1 MNQSAKSLQ
10 EHPLNVSTAEKP
22 AAAGMP
28 SGADSAAGA
37 NAATAPGPDT
47 RRRLLPVSGKRPG
60 PVAVTL
66 LFSLGWVFMYADRN
80 ILSPVM
86 SVIQDQWGLNKG
98 QLGLMSTVFFITYAL
113 MQIPTGYLADRIGR
127 VKVVVAGYLVF
138 GIGTILSGFA
148 PGFMVFLL
156 MRAFTGIGEGTFYS
170 PVYGIS
176 SSYISDKWRGVSAA
190 LINSGMAVGISLGFI
205 GSGYFTFTLGLPWHA
220 SFLIF
225 GAATLVVAF
234 LINYYLA
241 PIDAEHKAQAAAAR
255 SEGDVPA
262 APASNK
268 ALFTRNHILT
278 YVLIFCSLYGFF
290 SMLTWLPTYLQQ
302 ARGVAPAQTGI
313 IASLVPWAS
322 IPGAIL
328 LSMWARRLKNT
339 RPLIVVLA
347 VLGGL
352 CQILV
357 PLTGDYSLM
366 IVGLVV
372 YGLVG
377 KLALD
382 PILIAFLAE
391 NTPRSMYST
400 AYGYFN
406 FAGMLSSIFAPYIT
420 GALADATG
428 ALEAGFYLSA
438 VLLLIGA
445 VAFCFTT
452 PARVPAEPVAATT
465 GPVLQPAN

>member
-1 MNQSAKSLQ
+1 LNLPTAQKPVSSTTPPGTGHGHS
-10 EHPLNVSTAEKP
+10 HPDTP
-22 AAAGMP
+22 TAAA
-28 SGADSAAGA
+28 
-37 NAATAPGPDT
+37 T
-47 RRRLLPVSGKRPG
+47 RRRLLPVSTKRPG

-98 QLGLMSTVFFITYAL
+98 QLGLMSTVFFITYAM

-127 VKVVVAGYLVF
+127 VKVVVAGYIVF
-138 GIGTILSGFA
+138 GIGTILSGLA
-148 PGFMVFLL
+148 PGFVVFLL

-205 GSGYFTFTLGLPWHA
+205 GSGYLTFTLGLPWHA
-220 SFLIF
+220 TFLIF
-225 GAATLVVAF
+225 GAATLLVAF

-241 PIDAEHKAQAAAAR
+241 PIDAEHKAQAAAA
-255 SEGDVPA
+255 A
-262 APASNK
+262 AARNEDGAPVAKVDNK

-339 RPLIVVLA
+339 RPLIVALS

-357 PLTGDYSLM
+357 PMTGDYSLM

-445 VAFCFTT
+445 VAFCFTK
-452 PARVPAEPVAATT
+452 PAPAQPEPAAPAEPA
-465 GPVLQPAN
+465 LQNAN

>member
-1 MNQSAKSLQ
+1 M
-10 EHPLNVSTAEKP
+10 
-22 AAAGMP
+22 
-28 SGADSAAGA
+28 
-37 NAATAPGPDT
+37 
-47 RRRLLPVSGKRPG
+47 
-60 PVAVTL
+60 
-66 LFSLGWVFMYADRN
+66 
-80 ILSPVM
+80 I
-86 SVIQDQWGLNKG
+86 
-98 QLGLMSTVFFITYAL
+98 
-113 MQIPTGYLADRIGR
+113 
-127 VKVVVAGYLVF
+127 
-138 GIGTILSGFA
+138 
-148 PGFMVFLL
+148 FLL

-176 SSYISDKWRGVSAA
+176 YSYISDKWRGVSAA

-205 GSGYFTFTLGLPWHA
+205 GSSYLTFTLGLEWHVT
-220 SFLIF
+220 FLVF
-225 GAATLVVAF
+225 GAATLIVAF
-234 LINYYLA
+234 LINYYLS
-241 PIDAEHKAQAAAAR
+241 PIDAEHKAQAAKTAAA
-255 SEGDVPA
+255 ELNGA
-262 APASNK
+262 APAAKESNK
-268 ALFTRNHILT
+268 ALFTRNHLLT

-302 ARGVAPAQTGI
+302 ARDVAPSQTGI

-328 LSMWARRLKNT
+328 LSMLARRLRNT
-339 RPLIVVLA
+339 RPLIVLLA

-357 PLTGDYSLM
+357 PMTGDYSLM

-382 PILIAFLAE
+382 PILIAFLAD
-391 NTPRSMYST
+391 NTPRPMYSR

-452 PARVPAEPVAATT
+452 PAAVPELEPADGRAD
-465 GPVLQPAN
+465 GPVLQTAK

>member
-1 MNQSAKSLQ
+1 M
-10 EHPLNVSTAEKP
+10 NVSTAEKP
-22 AAAGMP
+22 AT
-28 SGADSAAGA
+28 AGA
-37 NAATAPGPDT
+37 VPPPGTENAAPAPATTAAPTT

-86 SVIQDQWGLNKG
+86 SVIQEQWGLNKG
-98 QLGLMSTVFFITYAL
+98 QLGLMSTVFFITYAM

-127 VKVVVAGYLVF
+127 VKVVVAGYVVF

-241 PIDAEHKAQAAAAR
+241 PIDAEHKARAAAAAATR
-255 SEGDVPA
+255 AETDAPA
-262 APASNK
+262 AKADNK

-302 ARGVAPAQTGI
+302 ARGVAPSQTGI

-339 RPLIVVLA
+339 RPLIIALA

-391 NTPRSMYST
+391 NTPRSMYSA

-445 VAFCFTT
+445 VAFCFTQ
-452 PARVPAEPVAATT
+452 PASVPAEPAASAE
-465 GPVLQPAN
+465 PALQPAN

>member
-1 MNQSAKSLQ
+1 M
-10 EHPLNVSTAEKP
+10 NVSTAEKP
-22 AAAGMP
+22 ATAGMP
-28 SGADSAAGA
+28 PGTASAAGA
-37 NAATAPGPDT
+37 PDPNAVASQAPA
-47 RRRLLPVSGKRPG
+47 RRRFLPVSGKRPG

-127 VKVVVAGYLVF
+127 VKVVVAGYVVF

-241 PIDAEHKAQAAAAR
+241 PIDAEHKAQSAAVAATR
-255 SEGDVPA
+255 GGADAPA
-262 APASNK
+262 AKASNK

-302 ARGVAPAQTGI
+302 ARGVAPSQTGI

-339 RPLIVVLA
+339 RPLIVALA

-366 IVGLVV
+366 ILGLVV

-391 NTPRSMYST
+391 NTPRSMYSA

-445 VAFCFTT
+445 VAFCFTQ
-452 PARVPAEPVAATT
+452 AANVPAEPAASE
-465 GPVLQPAN
+465 LQPAS

>member
-1 MNQSAKSLQ
+1 M
-10 EHPLNVSTAEKP
+10 NVSTAEKP
-22 AAAGMP
+22 ATAGVMP
-28 SGADSAAGA
+28 AGSGATPPAA
-37 NAATAPGPDT
+37 

-60 PVAVTL
+60 PVAVTV

-86 SVIQDQWGLNKG
+86 SVIQEQWGLNKG
-98 QLGLMSTVFFITYAL
+98 QLGLMSTVFFLTYAL

-127 VKVVVAGYLVF
+127 VKVVVAGYVIF

-148 PGFMVFLL
+148 PGFMIFLL

-205 GSGYFTFTLGLPWHA
+205 GSSYFTFTLGLEWQV
-220 SFLIF
+220 SFIIF
-225 GAATLVVAF
+225 GAATLLVAF

-241 PIDAEHKAQAAAAR
+241 PIDAEHKALAAKTAE
-255 SEGDVPA
+255 SELNGAEPA
-262 APASNK
+262 VKESNK
-268 ALFTRNHILT
+268 ALFTRNHLLT

-302 ARGVAPAQTGI
+302 ARDVAPSQTGI

-328 LSMWARRLKNT
+328 LSMLARRLSNT
-339 RPLIVVLA
+339 RPLIVALA
-347 VLGGL
+347 VLGGA

-357 PLTGDYSLM
+357 PLTGEYSLM

-391 NTPRSMYST
+391 NTPRSMYSR

-438 VLLLIGA
+438 VLLLVGA
-445 VAFCFTT
+445 VAFCFTKPASVLE
-452 PARVPAEPVAATT
+452 PAR
-465 GPVLQPAN
+465 

>member
-1 MNQSAKSLQ
+1 MNVTTEQKPPSAAT
-10 EHPLNVSTAEKP
+10 PP
-22 AAAGMP
+22 AAATTETQAPP
-28 SGADSAAGA
+28 SS
-37 NAATAPGPDT
+37 
-47 RRRLLPVSGKRPG
+47 RRFLPVSGKRPG
-60 PVAVTL
+60 PIAVTA

-86 SVIQDQWGLNKG
+86 SVIQDQWGLSKG

-113 MQIPTGYLADRIGR
+113 MQIPTGYLADRAGR
-127 VKVVVAGYLVF
+127 VRVVVAGYVVF

-148 PGFMVFLL
+148 PGFMIFLL
-156 MRAFTGIGEGTFYS
+156 MRAFTGLGEGTFYS

-176 SSYISDKWRGVSAA
+176 SSYISAKWRGVSAA

-205 GSGYFTFTLGLPWHA
+205 GSSYLTFTLGLEWHI
-220 SFLIF
+220 SFLVF
-225 GAATLVVAF
+225 GAATLVVAY
-234 LINYYLA
+234 LIHYYLS
-241 PIDAEHKAQAAAAR
+241 PIDAEHKAQTASAATAVQT
-255 SEGDVPA
+255 EG
-262 APASNK
+262 APADPEESNK

-302 ARGVAPAQTGI
+302 VREVAPSQTGI

-328 LSMWARRLKNT
+328 LSMLARRLRNT

-357 PLTGDYSLM
+357 PMTGDYSLM

-391 NTPRSMYST
+391 NTPRSMYSRV
-400 AYGYFN
+400 YGYFN

-438 VLLLIGA
+438 VLLLAGA
-445 VAFCFTT
+445 VAFCFTK
-452 PARVPAEPVAATT
+452 PALMPAS
-465 GPVLQPAN
+465 

>member
-1 MNQSAKSLQ
+1 MARIVHRL
-10 EHPLNVSTAEKP
+10 
-22 AAAGMP
+22 
-28 SGADSAAGA
+28 
-37 NAATAPGPDT
+37 
-47 RRRLLPVSGKRPG
+47 RRSH
-60 PVAVTL
+60 
-66 LFSLGWVFMYADRN
+66 
-80 ILSPVM
+80 
-86 SVIQDQWGLNKG
+86 
-98 QLGLMSTVFFITYAL
+98 
-113 MQIPTGYLADRIGR
+113 LA
-127 VKVVVAGYLVF
+127 
-138 GIGTILSGFA
+138 
-148 PGFMVFLL
+148 
-156 MRAFTGIGEGTFYS
+156 
-170 PVYGIS
+170 
-176 SSYISDKWRGVSAA
+176 
-190 LINSGMAVGISLGFI
+190 
-205 GSGYFTFTLGLPWHA
+205 
-220 SFLIF
+220 
-225 GAATLVVAF
+225 VAF
-234 LINYYLA
+234 LINYFLA
-241 PIDAEHKAQAAAAR
+241 PIDAEHKAQAAKTAE
-255 SEGDVPA
+255 SELNGA
-262 APASNK
+262 APAAKESNK

-302 ARGVAPAQTGI
+302 ARDVAPSQTGI

-328 LSMWARRLKNT
+328 LSMLARRLSNT
-339 RPLIVVLA
+339 RPLIVLLA
-347 VLGGL
+347 VLGGA

-357 PLTGDYSLM
+357 PLTGEYSLM

-391 NTPRSMYST
+391 NTPRSMYSR

-445 VAFCFTT
+445 VAFCFT
-452 PARVPAEPVAATT
+452 
-465 GPVLQPAN
+465 QPAAVP

>member
-1 MNQSAKSLQ
+1 MNLPTAQKPVSGTTPQ
-10 EHPLNVSTAEKP
+10 DTGGYPYHPGTSVTAAPTP
-22 AAAGMP
+22 A
-28 SGADSAAGA
+28 
-37 NAATAPGPDT
+37 T
-47 RRRLLPVSGKRPG
+47 RRRLLPVSSKRPG

-127 VKVVVAGYLVF
+127 VKVVVAGYVVF
-138 GIGTILSGFA
+138 AIGTILSGLA

-220 SFLIF
+220 TFLIF
-225 GAATLVVAF
+225 GAATLLVAY

-241 PIDAEHKAQAAAAR
+241 PIDAEHKAQAAGAAPT
-255 SEGDVPA
+255 GDDAPA
-262 APASNK
+262 AKVSNR

-302 ARGVAPAQTGI
+302 ARGVAPAQTGL

-339 RPLIVVLA
+339 RPLIVALS

-357 PLTGDYSLM
+357 PMTGDYSLM

-400 AYGYFN
+400 VYGYFN

-445 VAFCFTT
+445 AAFCFTK
-452 PARVPAEPVAATT
+452 PASVLPGTAAPAEPA
-465 GPVLQPAN
+465 LQTAN

>member
-1 MNQSAKSLQ
+1 VNT
-10 EHPLNVSTAEKP
+10 STAHKP
-22 AAAGMP
+22 E
-28 SGADSAAGA
+28 SAA
-37 NAATAPGPDT
+37 TLTPDT
-47 RRRLLPVSGKRPG
+47 PTPPKRRLLPVAGKRPG

-127 VKVVVAGYLVF
+127 VRVVVAGYVVF

-148 PGFMVFLL
+148 PGFMIFLL

-205 GSGYFTFTLGLPWHA
+205 GSSYPTFTLGLEWHV
-220 SFLIF
+220 SFVIF
-225 GAATLVVAF
+225 GVATLLIAF

-241 PIDAEHKAQAAAAR
+241 PIDAEHKAQVAAAAAAPMPN
-255 SEGDVPA
+255 EAGPA
-262 APASNK
+262 ASESNK

-302 ARGVAPAQTGI
+302 VRDVAPSQTGI

-328 LSMWARRLKNT
+328 LSMLARRLQNT
-339 RPLIVVLA
+339 RPLIVLLS
-347 VLGGL
+347 VLGGV
-352 CQILV
+352 CQIVV
-357 PLTGDYSLM
+357 PLTGDYSFML
-366 IVGLVV
+366 VGLVV

-391 NTPRSMYST
+391 NTPRSMYSRV
-400 AYGYFN
+400 YGYFN

-420 GALADATG
+420 GALADLTG
-428 ALEAGFYLSA
+428 DLEAGFYLSA
-438 VLLLIGA
+438 VLLLVGA
-445 VAFCFTT
+445 MAFCFTKPALM
-452 PARVPAEPVAATT
+452 PAR
-465 GPVLQPAN
+465 

>member
-10 EHPLNVSTAEKP
+10 EHPLNVSTAAKP
-22 AAAGMP
+22 
-28 SGADSAAGA
+28 GATDTTPPAT
-37 NAATAPGPDT
+37 AATPPAS

-86 SVIQDQWGLNKG
+86 SVIQEQWGLNKG
-98 QLGLMSTVFFITYAL
+98 QLGLMSTVFFLTYAL

-127 VKVVVAGYLVF
+127 VKVVVAGYVVF

-148 PGFMVFLL
+148 PGFMIFLL

-205 GSGYFTFTLGLPWHA
+205 GSSYLTFTLGLEWHV

-225 GAATLVVAF
+225 GSATLIVAF
-234 LINYYLA
+234 LINYYLS
-241 PIDAEHKAQAAAAR
+241 PIDAEHKAQAAKTAE
-255 SEGDVPA
+255 EGLSGT
-262 APASNK
+262 APAVKESNK
-268 ALFTRNHILT
+268 ALFTRNHLLT

-302 ARGVAPAQTGI
+302 ARGVAPSQTGV

-328 LSMWARRLKNT
+328 LSMLARRLRNT
-339 RPLIVVLA
+339 RPLIVLLA

-357 PLTGDYSLM
+357 PLTGEYSLM

-391 NTPRSMYST
+391 NTPRSMYSR

-445 VAFCFTT
+445 IAFCFTK
-452 PARVPAEPVAATT
+452 PAAVPELEPVAGPAVE
-465 GPVLQPAN
+465 PVLQSAK

>member
-1 MNQSAKSLQ
+1 M
-10 EHPLNVSTAEKP
+10 NVSTAEKP
-22 AAAGMP
+22 AAGTVPPGTAGAAGP
-28 SGADSAAGA
+28 AADSAAPSPA
-37 NAATAPGPDT
+37 ESTTAPTTNTTG

-127 VKVVVAGYLVF
+127 VKVVVAGYVVF

-225 GAATLVVAF
+225 GAATLIVAF
-234 LINYYLA
+234 LINYYLS
-241 PIDAEHKAQAAAAR
+241 PIDAEHKALASKATDDGGA
-255 SEGDVPA
+255 PA
-262 APASNK
+262 AKVSNK

-339 RPLIVVLA
+339 RPLIVVLS

-357 PLTGDYSLM
+357 PMTGNYSLM
-366 IVGLVV
+366 IAGLVV

-438 VLLLIGA
+438 VLLLVGA

-452 PARVPAEPVAATT
+452 PARVAAQPAAAVEPV
-465 GPVLQPAN
+465 PQPAA

>member
-1 MNQSAKSLQ
+1 MNQSAESLQ

-22 AAAGMP
+22 ATAETLPPGAGSTP
-28 SGADSAAGA
+28 PTS
-37 NAATAPGPDT
+37 
-47 RRRLLPVSGKRPG
+47 RRRLLPVSKKRPG
-60 PVAVTL
+60 PVAVTV

-98 QLGLMSTVFFITYAL
+98 QLGLMSTVFFLTYAM

-127 VKVVVAGYLVF
+127 VKVVVAGYVLF

-148 PGFMVFLL
+148 PGFMIFLL

-205 GSGYFTFTLGLPWHA
+205 GSSYFTFTLGLDWTV
-220 SFLIF
+220 SFVIF

-241 PIDAEHKAQAAAAR
+241 PIDAEHKAQAAAAAATAQL
-255 SEGDVPA
+255 EGTAPA
-262 APASNK
+262 AAESNK
-268 ALFTRNHILT
+268 ALFTRNHLLT

-302 ARGVAPAQTGI
+302 ARDVAPSQTGI

-328 LSMWARRLKNT
+328 LSMLARRLRNT
-339 RPLIVVLA
+339 RPLIILLA

-357 PLTGDYSLM
+357 PMTGEYSLM

-391 NTPRSMYST
+391 NTPRSMYSR

-445 VAFCFTT
+445 VAFCFTK
-452 PARVPAEPVAATT
+452 PAAVPEHRPA
-465 GPVLQPAN
+465 LQPAA

>member
-1 MNQSAKSLQ
+1 MNTTTEQP
-10 EHPLNVSTAEKP
+10 PLS
-22 AAAGMP
+22 
-28 SGADSAAGA
+28 SAAPPPSIQSPPA
-37 NAATAPGPDT
+37 
-47 RRRLLPVSGKRPG
+47 RQRLLPVSRKRPG
-60 PVAVTL
+60 PITVTA

-86 SVIQDQWGLNKG
+86 TVIQEEWGLNKG

-127 VKVVVAGYLVF
+127 VRVVVAGYIAF

-148 PGFMVFLL
+148 PGFMIFLL
-156 MRAFTGIGEGTFYS
+156 MRAFTGLGEGTFYS

-176 SSYISDKWRGVSAA
+176 SSYISTKWRGVSAA

-205 GSGYFTFTLGLPWHA
+205 GSSYLTFTLGLEWHIT
-220 SFLIF
+220 FLIF
-225 GAATLVVAF
+225 GAATLLVAW
-234 LINYYLA
+234 LIHYYLS
-241 PIDAEHKAQAAAAR
+241 PIDAEHKAQTASTAAAGGAGIE
-255 SEGDVPA
+255 SQATE
-262 APASNK
+262 SNN

-302 ARGVAPAQTGI
+302 VRGVAPSQTGI

-328 LSMWARRLKNT
+328 LSMLARRLRNT
-339 RPLIVVLA
+339 RPLIVALA

-352 CQILV
+352 CQVLV
-357 PLTGDYSLM
+357 PMTGDYSLM

-391 NTPRSMYST
+391 NTPRSMYSR

-438 VLLLIGA
+438 VLLLVGA
-445 VAFCFTT
+445 VTFCFTR
-452 PARVPAEPVAATT
+452 PAPLPAT
-465 GPVLQPAN
+465 

>member
-1 MNQSAKSLQ
+1 MNVTTEQ
-10 EHPLNVSTAEKP
+10 KP
-22 AAAGMP
+22 P
-28 SGADSAAGA
+28 SAATPPA
-37 NAATAPGPDT
+37 LTTTETQAPPSS
-47 RRRLLPVSGKRPG
+47 RRFLPVSGKRPG
-60 PVAVTL
+60 PIAVTA

-86 SVIQDQWGLNKG
+86 SVIQDQWGLNKS

-113 MQIPTGYLADRIGR
+113 MQIPTGYLADRAGR
-127 VKVVVAGYLVF
+127 VRVVVAGYVVF

-148 PGFMVFLL
+148 PGFMIFLL
-156 MRAFTGIGEGTFYS
+156 MRAFTGLGEGTFYS

-176 SSYISDKWRGVSAA
+176 SSYISAKWRGVSAA

-205 GSGYFTFTLGLPWHA
+205 GSSYLTFTLGLEWHI

-225 GAATLVVAF
+225 GTATLLVAY
-234 LINYYLA
+234 LIHYYLS
-241 PIDAEHKAQAAAAR
+241 PIDAEHKAQAASAAAAGPA
-255 SEGDVPA
+255 EGA
-262 APASNK
+262 AANPEESNK

-302 ARGVAPAQTGI
+302 VRDVAPSQTGI

-328 LSMWARRLKNT
+328 LSMLARRLRNT
-339 RPLIVVLA
+339 RPLIVALA

-357 PLTGDYSLM
+357 PMTGDYSLM

-391 NTPRSMYST
+391 NTPRSMYSR

-438 VLLLIGA
+438 VLLLVGA
-445 VAFCFTT
+445 VAFCFTK
-452 PARVPAEPVAATT
+452 PALMPAS
-465 GPVLQPAN
+465 

>member
-1 MNQSAKSLQ
+1 M
-10 EHPLNVSTAEKP
+10 NVSTAEKP
-22 AAAGMP
+22 AAGTVPPGTAG
-28 SGADSAAGA
+28 AAGPA
-37 NAATAPGPDT
+37 VAGSTATSPAASATLPTA

-86 SVIQDQWGLNKG
+86 SVIQSQWGLNKG

-127 VKVVVAGYLVF
+127 VKVVVAGYVVF

-225 GAATLVVAF
+225 GAATLIVAF

-241 PIDAEHKAQAAAAR
+241 PIDAEHKALASSATDD
-255 SEGDVPA
+255 G
-262 APASNK
+262 APVQKVSNK

-339 RPLIVVLA
+339 RPLIVVLS

-357 PLTGDYSLM
+357 PMTGNYSLM
-366 IVGLVV
+366 IAGLVV

-438 VLLLIGA
+438 VLLLVGA

-452 PARVPAEPVAATT
+452 PARVASQPAPAVEPV
-465 GPVLQPAN
+465 PQPAA

>member
-1 MNQSAKSLQ
+1 M
-10 EHPLNVSTAEKP
+10 NVSTVEKP
-22 AAAGMP
+22 ATAGAVP
-28 SGADSAAGA
+28 PGTASAARDTPQ
-37 NAATAPGPDT
+37 TAPDAPRAGT

-127 VKVVVAGYLVF
+127 VKVVVAGYVVF

-205 GSGYFTFTLGLPWHA
+205 GSGYFTFTLGLPWHV

-241 PIDAEHKAQAAAAR
+241 PIDAEHKAQAAAAA
-255 SEGDVPA
+255 EVGADAPV

-328 LSMWARRLKNT
+328 LSMWARRLRNT
-339 RPLIVVLA
+339 RPLIVVLS

-357 PLTGDYSLM
+357 PMTGNYSLM
-366 IVGLVV
+366 IAGLVV

-438 VLLLIGA
+438 VLLLVGA
-445 VAFCFTT
+445 VAFCFTK
-452 PARVPAEPVAATT
+452 PAGVAPAPAAA
-465 GPVLQPAN
+465 PALQPAN

>member
-1 MNQSAKSLQ
+1 VNT
-10 EHPLNVSTAEKP
+10 STAHKP
-22 AAAGMP
+22 E
-28 SGADSAAGA
+28 SAA
-37 NAATAPGPDT
+37 TLTPDT
-47 RRRLLPVSGKRPG
+47 PTPPKRRLLPVAGKRPG

-86 SVIQDQWGLNKG
+86 SIIQDQWGLNKG

-127 VKVVVAGYLVF
+127 VRVVVAGYVVF

-148 PGFMVFLL
+148 PGFMIFLL

-205 GSGYFTFTLGLPWHA
+205 GSSYLTFTLGLEWQL
-220 SFLIF
+220 SFVIF
-225 GAATLVVAF
+225 GLATLLIAF

-241 PIDAEHKAQAAAAR
+241 PIDAEHKAQVAAAAAAPMPN
-255 SEGDVPA
+255 EAGPA
-262 APASNK
+262 ASESNK

-302 ARGVAPAQTGI
+302 VRDVAPSQTGI

-328 LSMWARRLKNT
+328 LSMLARRLQNT
-339 RPLIVVLA
+339 RPLIVLLS
-347 VLGGL
+347 VLGGV
-352 CQILV
+352 CQIVV
-357 PLTGDYSLM
+357 PLTGDYSFML
-366 IVGLVV
+366 VGLVV

-391 NTPRSMYST
+391 NTPRSMYSRV
-400 AYGYFN
+400 YGYFN

-420 GALADATG
+420 GALADLTG
-428 ALEAGFYLSA
+428 DLEAGFYLSA
-438 VLLLIGA
+438 VLLLVGA
-445 VAFCFTT
+445 VAFCFTKPALM
-452 PARVPAEPVAATT
+452 PAR
-465 GPVLQPAN
+465 

>member
-1 MNQSAKSLQ
+1 
-10 EHPLNVSTAEKP
+10 LNTSTAQKP
-22 AAAGMP
+22 QPAGTLPAVQP
-28 SGADSAAGA
+28 STSI
-37 NAATAPGPDT
+37 PPK
-47 RRRLLPVSGKRPG
+47 RRLLPVSGKRPG

-86 SVIQDQWGLNKG
+86 SVIQEQWGLNKG
-98 QLGLMSTVFFITYAL
+98 QLGLMSTVFFLTYAL
-113 MQIPTGYLADRIGR
+113 MQIPTGYLADKIGR
-127 VKVVVAGYLVF
+127 VKVVVVGYVIF

-148 PGFMVFLL
+148 PGFMIFLL

-205 GSGYFTFTLGLPWHA
+205 GSSYFTFTLGLEWHV
-220 SFLIF
+220 SFVIF
-225 GAATLVVAF
+225 GAATLLVAF
-234 LINYYLA
+234 LINYFLA
-241 PIDAEHKAQAAAAR
+241 PIDAEHKARAAETAAAEL
-255 SEGDVPA
+255 SGT
-262 APASNK
+262 APAVKESNK

-302 ARGVAPAQTGI
+302 ARDVAPSQTGI

-328 LSMWARRLKNT
+328 LSMLARRLSNT
-339 RPLIVVLA
+339 RPLIVLLA

-357 PLTGDYSLM
+357 PLTGEYSLM

-391 NTPRSMYST
+391 NTPRSMYSR

-438 VLLLIGA
+438 VLLLVGA
-445 VAFCFTT
+445 VAFCFTKPAAVLE
-452 PARVPAEPVAATT
+452 PAR
-465 GPVLQPAN
+465 